1 MYADRQE
8 VYEEEEKKQLEAQLK
23 ELEGLVN
30 EMGEISGN
38 AVIDPTLFSSLDN
51 ALKPGNGTGIPGVSC
66 RRRKDPHKDFN
77 G

>member
-1 MYADRQE
+1 MRW
-8 VYEEEEKKQLEAQLK
+8 
-23 ELEGLVN
+23 GRF
-30 EMGEISGN
+30 SGN

-51 ALKPGNGTGIPGVSC
+51 ALKPEMELESLEFSC